1 MQLVGAASAHAV
13 SDAPVRASSAT
24 DDPTDLSPEAAA
36 SLKAARSGSSVSV
49 DAETTPTQL
58 VTAQPDGTFTVE
70 FDPEPVRVRHAS
82 GWVPV
87 DTDLAATAG
96 GQLAPKAAAVDVAF
110 SGGGAHDP
118 LAQITKDGRTYSVGS
133 PWTLPTPAVDGSTA
147 TYADVLPD
155 TDLVVQATPDGFS
168 ENLVVKS
175 RTAAD
180 NPALA
185 SVRFPVSVD
194 GVSAYD
200 NHSGG
205 AAFVDAQGRPVFT
218 TGTAMM
224 YDSSPA
230 AAAPAAPAA
239 TARTVSPASFDV
251 TTAAVRT
258 AVADQGALD
267 GPAPGAHATAMA
279 VTASDSALTL
289 KPDKAFLDDPDTTYP
304 VVLDPQT
311 TSASLSGWTTVW
323 TSSPSTSFWKTSHA
337 LGVGYD
343 AWVDNKKARSL
354 YQFDTHTLGGKKILS
369 ATFNALEV
377 WSANCTAKSVQ
388 LWRTGS
394 ISSGTTWN
402 AQPSWSAQVDSV
414 SAAKGYSS
422 SCPGGNVSFDA
433 TGAVSY
439 TAGQSASTT
448 TLGLRAADESDE
460 IAWKQF
466 ASPSDTKPTLSV
478 TFVSKPSTPT
488 GVKLSNPNLACAT
501 TRATAVVIRDTT
513 PTLGAAPKSADGS
526 QSTLRP
532 NFQVYKYDAT
542 VTDPLAGSGSPS
554 AYTTSG
560 TTGTWTTPAL
570 TNGQTYWFRARS
582 EYKYSFNSTTG
593 YMYSAWTS
601 GCWFRIDSSRPV
613 QPDVD
618 STTYQECAS
627 PDSPDDCTAYGG
639 VGAPATF
646 TLKANG
652 ASDVVKYT
660 YQLNDN
666 PVRTKTFTTATTSY
680 AVSLAPDVRGVNTLT
695 VQTWDAAGN
704 GSLSY
709 TYTFKVAPGAAPVAH
724 WSLDE
729 GTGTTA
735 TDSVSGRTAALA
747 GSAGWSSLARL
758 GKSLQANGTS
768 SYAATSSSVL
778 DTTKSFTISAWARLT
793 GNSHNAV
800 AVAQAGV
807 NGSTFAIYYSTS
819 YNAWI
824 FNRYTTDVAAPTIV
838 RSIGTTTPEV
848 GVWSHLM
855 GVYDAQE
862 QTIQLFVNGVPQGD
876 PVAFTTPW
884 QGTGGL
890 QIARGQYGSAF
901 SDYFP
906 GQVDEVTAWNRILS
920 EEEIADLQAMTDAS
934 TGHAQP
940 ALAADWK
947 LEETSG
953 TSAADSS
960 GYGHTAT
967 VAGGGTWTAD
977 TDGGKGNV
985 LSLNGTSTANATA
998 TGPIVD
1004 SQGDFTVAAWAK
1016 LDAASLSDT
1025 TVAHHM
1031 RIATQSGGVRDS
1043 WGLWY
1048 DQAAGSAQGMWVF
1061 GRTTADSTSGTVV
1074 TAPASIASAQ
1084 LVDPGAWTLLTGVY
1098 DGAHHQLFLYVNGI
1112 RQGAQGDTDTDDDT
1126 GDGVVF
1132 TSPWQATGTFNI
1144 GRGRISTGAYSDFAA
1159 GLVDDVR
1166 VWTGVVSDT
1175 DIDQLYVNELP
1186 QPL

>member
-1 MQLVGAASAHAV
+1 MGAAGAHAV
-13 SDAPVRASSAT
+13 ADAPAGKASSAT
-24 DDPTDLSPEAAA
+24 GDPTDLSPEAVA
-36 SLKAARSGSSVSV
+36 SGQAARSGSPVAV

-58 VTAQPDGTFTVE
+58 VTAQPDGTFTVD
-70 FDPEPVRVRHAS
+70 FDPEPVRVRQTS

-87 DTDLAATAG
+87 DTDLATTVG

-118 LAQITKDGRTYSVGS
+118 LARITKDGKTYSVGS
-133 PWTLPTPAVDGSTA
+133 PWTLPTPTLDGSTA
-147 TYADVLPD
+147 TYPDVLPG

-180 NPALA
+180 SPELG

-200 NHSGG
+200 THSGG
-205 AAFVDAQGRPVFT
+205 AAFVDAQGQPVFT

-224 YDSSPA
+224 YDSSA
-230 AAAPAAPAA
+230 AAAPAA
-239 TARTVSPASFDV
+239 TAHTVSQASYDV
-251 TTAAVRT
+251 SSAAVRT
-258 AVADQGALD
+258 AAADQGALD
-267 GPAPGAHATAMA
+267 GPAPGARATAMD

-369 ATFNALEV
+369 ATFQALEV
-377 WSANCTAKSVQ
+377 WSANCTDKAVQ

-394 ISSGTTWN
+394 ISSSTTWSK
-402 AQPSWSAQVDSV
+402 QPSWSDEVDSV

-433 TGAVSY
+433 TDAVGY
-439 TAGQSASTT
+439 TAGQSGSTT

-488 GVKLSNPNLACAT
+488 GVKLSSPNLACAT
-501 TRATAVVIRDTT
+501 TRASAAVIHDTT
-513 PTLGAAPKSADGS
+513 PTLAAAPKSADGS

-532 NFQVYKYDAT
+532 NFQVYKYDPN

-560 TTGTWTTPAL
+560 TTGTWTTPTL

-582 EYKYSFNSTTG
+582 EYKYSFNGTTG
-593 YMYSAWTS
+593 YMYSSWTS
-601 GCWFRIDSSRPV
+601 GCWFRIDTSAPV

-618 STTYQECAS
+618 STTYPECAS
-627 PDSPDDCTAYGG
+627 PDTPDDCTAYGG
-639 VGAPATF
+639 VGAPGTF

-652 ASDVVKYT
+652 APDVVKYT
-660 YQLNDN
+660 YQLNDDA
-666 PVRTKTFTTATTSY
+666 VRTKTFSTATTSY

-695 VQTWDAAGN
+695 AQTWDAAGN
-704 GSLSY
+704 ASTSY
-709 TYTFKVAPGAAPVAH
+709 TYVFKVAPGAGPVAH

-735 TDSVSGRTAALA
+735 TDDIGGRTATLA
-747 GSAGWSSLARL
+747 GSAGWSPLARL
-758 GKSLQANGTS
+758 VTSLQANGTS
-768 SYAATSSSVL
+768 AYAATSSSVL

-793 GNSHNAV
+793 GTSHNAV
-800 AVAQAGV
+800 AVAQAGA
-807 NGSTFAIYYSTS
+807 NGSTFAIYYSTA

-824 FNRYTTDVAAPTIV
+824 FNRYTTDVSSPTII
-838 RSIGTTTPEV
+838 RSIGTTTPEP
-848 GVWSHLM
+848 GVWTHVM

-862 QTIQLFVNGVPQGD
+862 QTIQLYVNGVPQGD

-890 QIARGQYGSAF
+890 QIARGQAGGAF
-901 SDYFP
+901 TDYFP

-920 EEEIADLQAMTDAS
+920 EEEVADLQAMTDAS

-960 GYGHTAT
+960 GYGHSAT
-967 VAGGGTWTAD
+967 VASGATWSTD
-977 TDGGKGNV
+977 TDGGKGNT

-1025 TVAHHM
+1025 SVAHHM

-1048 DQAAGSAQGMWVF
+1048 DQAAGSSQGMWVF
-1061 GRTTADSTSGTVV
+1061 GRTTADSTSATVV
-1074 TAPASIASAQ
+1074 TVPAGIASAQ
-1084 LVDPGAWTLLTGVY
+1084 LVDPGDWTLLTGVY
-1098 DGAHHQLFLYVNGI
+1098 DGAHHQLFLYVNGV
-1112 RQGAQGDTDTDDDT
+1112 RQGAQGDTDTDTDT

-1144 GRGRISTGAYSDFAA
+1144 GRGRISNGTYSDFAD

-1175 DIDQLYVNELP
+1175 DINQMYVNEVP
-1186 QPL
+1186 IPL